1 MSIFTAVQTDRVVI
15 RYELLFVDCVSKC
28 LEMNYLVK
36 NRSSFRSIGWLAD
49 VHRDAEVH
57 FEKGRINKNIGTTN
71 RISFWSLH
79 WLAVDWQ
86 SIGWMLL

>member
-1 MSIFTAVQTDRVVI
+1 MIVDVLLSLLTKTVAVLD
-15 RYELLFVDCVSKC
+15 
-28 LEMNYLVK
+28 YLVK